1 MNHLWSAAVVLCAL
15 SGACSSSIGSQV
27 SEGPIAT
34 GSGGSGFQL
43 ASSAGTSSALPPGKG
58 SPNTCLPKADDSG
71 CVGEQYAGETVPLD
85 VYILFDQS
93 CSMSCPI
100 AQGGPNQCCTGGP
113 DPRIVPL
120 RAALDAF
127 LRAPESAGI
136 GFGLGYFGGDP
147 LGRASCSA
155 SDYETP
161 AVPVAGGQAERLIA
175 SVNQAAPTGE
185 TPTGAA
191 LRGACSYARGV
202 KRAQPSHSVVIL
214 LVTDGVPE
222 TPVTRCGATLPDAV
236 QAAADCA
243 NGAESPI
250 KTYVL
255 GIGQALTNLNQ
266 IASSGRTNRAYLV
279 EGGNVTASILAA
291 LNAIRGDAVIPCQL
305 KIPPAPKGASL
316 DYGVV
321 NVGVCDANGATQ
333 ATYNV
338 AGPAQCGDS
347 RGWYYDDPANP
358 QRIVLCQASCNTVSV
373 PGAQLF
379 YSVGCATQTVV
390 R

>member
-1 MNHLWSAAVVLCAL
+1 M
-15 SGACSSSIGSQV
+15 QR
-27 SEGPIAT
+27 P
-34 GSGGSGFQL
+34 
-43 ASSAGTSSALPPGKG
+43 
-58 SPNTCLPKADDSG
+58 DDTG

-100 AQGGPNQCCTGGP
+100 SQSGPGQCCTGGP
-113 DPRIVPL
+113 NPRIAPL

-127 LRAPESAGI
+127 LHAPESAGI
-136 GFGLGYFGGDP
+136 GFGLGYFGGAP
-147 LGRASCSA
+147 LGRASCSPA
-155 SDYETP
+155 DYQTP
-161 AVPVAGGQAERLIA
+161 ALPVENGQADRL
-175 SVNQAAPTGE
+175 SSSLNQAMPVGE

-191 LRGACSYARGV
+191 LRGACSYAQGV
-202 KRAQPSHSVVIL
+202 KQAKPSHSVVIL

-243 NGAESPI
+243 GDQKAPI

-266 IASSGRTNRAYLV
+266 IASAGGSKAAHLV
-279 EGGNVTASILAA
+279 EGGDVTGSILAA
-291 LNAIRGDAVIPCQL
+291 LNAIRGDASIPCQL
-305 KIPPAPKGASL
+305 KIPPPPKDSSLNFGA
-316 DYGVV
+316 V
-321 NVGVCDANGATQ
+321 NVGVCDASGVPQT
-333 ATYNV
+333 TYNV
-338 AGPAQCGDS
+338 ASAAQCGTG

-358 QRIVLCQASCNTVSV
+358 QRIVLCQASCDTVSV
-373 PGAQLF
+373 PGAELY
-379 YSVGCATQTVV
+379 YSVGCATQTIP